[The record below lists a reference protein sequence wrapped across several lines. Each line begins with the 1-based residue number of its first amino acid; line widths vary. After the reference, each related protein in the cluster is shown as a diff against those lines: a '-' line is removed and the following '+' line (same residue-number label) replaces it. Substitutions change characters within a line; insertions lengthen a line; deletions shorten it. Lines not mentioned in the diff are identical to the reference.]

1 MRRWSPK
8 ETVSAIA
15 MCVLVVVA
23 GCTIEVNINTDPDS
37 EPVNPIVTVAPDA
50 PVVPNAPAAS
60 EEPAGADA
68 PLPPA
73 PPAAPRPTAPPT
85 PTAEPGTDEAVRD
98 ALFRFRRDEGSVEVP
113 APNSEDLSKE
123 PTFTPFTQAPSI
135 RNRTE
140 VVAAMEAQY
149 PPLLRDAGI
158 GGTVRVFFFI
168 DADGTTQ
175 SIRLSQSSGH
185 PALDD
190 AAMKVA
196 SVYRFSPALN
206 REVAVPVWVQFPITF
221 QTRR

>member
-8 ETVSAIA
+8 ETVSAIV

-37 EPVNPIVTVAPDA
+37 EPVNPIVTAAPDA
-50 PVVPNAPAAS
+50 PAVPNAPAAS
-60 EEPAGADA
+60 DAPDA
-68 PLPPA
+68 PLPP
-73 PPAAPRPTAPPT
+73 PPPSAPRPSAPPM
-85 PTAEPGTDEAVRD
+85 PAAEPGTDGSVRD
-98 ALFRFRRDEGSVEVP
+98 ALFRFRRDEGGVGAP
-113 APNSEDLSKE
+113 APSSEDLSKE
-123 PTFTPFTQAPSI
+123 PAFTPFTVAPSI

-149 PPLLRDAGI
+149 PPLLREAGI
-158 GGTVRVFFFI
+158 GGTVRIFFFI

-196 SVYRFSPALN
+196 GVYRFSPALN
-206 REVAVPVWVQFPITF
+206 RDVAVPVWVQFPITF